1 MLFCFTDNKYDAR
14 KNLSDIQNQ
23 ITEKNLK
30 INFGAEVEFFLFK
43 TKNGKIDIEN
53 IANNCYFQQIDGIY
67 RKCLEDIS
75 NFCKGKIILEAI
87 HHECGINQFEID
99 FKYDNPLQ
107 TADNIIFL
115 KNVIRYFAE
124 KYELKSCFMPKPLN
138 NASGSGMHIN
148 MSVFS
153 DNENLFYDKN
163 DVNHLSNFAYRYI
176 TNIFKHISAIT
187 ALTNPNVNSYKR
199 LNSGFETPTSVEYS
213 AKNRSVLIRLP
224 KATKNTTRV
233 ELRSPDISCNPYLA
247 FAGILLAGFEN
258 IFADDI
264 ASCKIPSRLPKNLQ
278 TSIGYLKD
286 DNLINQ
292 LVPDSYID
300 KKLLEIQFFDS
311 TVTDAEIEKYF
322 NI

>member
-1 MLFCFTDNKYDAR
+1 MLLCEIKFTIFFINKKFFLLLCSMEDILKIVKKHKINNIEITLMDLFGNIKQTIIPSSQLKNAIKYGLKCDGSNINCDNDTSNSDTRLFVDTNSYFLLPNNKLMLFCFTDNKYDAR

-43 TKNGKIDIEN
+43 TKNGKIDIKN

-163 DVNHLSNFAYRYI
+163 DVNHLSNFAYRFI

-213 AKNRSVLIRLP
+213 AKNRSV
-224 KATKNTTRV
+224 
-233 ELRSPDISCNPYLA
+233 
-247 FAGILLAGFEN
+247 
-258 IFADDI
+258 
-264 ASCKIPSRLPKNLQ
+264 
-278 TSIGYLKD
+278 
-286 DNLINQ
+286 
-292 LVPDSYID
+292 
-300 KKLLEIQFFDS
+300 
-311 TVTDAEIEKYF
+311 
-322 NI
+322 